1 MHRSIRVL
9 VAVVVLLGATMP
21 VQAYLKPDAS
31 ELMALPKFCWGRYKP
46 ELVQPTY
53 NMPHKK
59 ICGVHTNHYCDALIN
74 YIRATR
80 PGAKHPHRIIALSVR
95 EIEYT
100 RKGISKFPACPIRK
114 HVEQTYARAR
124 SAQAL
129 FNARVRSQP

>member
-1 MHRSIRVL
+1 MHLTIRVL
-9 VAVVVLLGATMP
+9 VAVVALSCASTP
-21 VQAYLKPDAS
+21 VHAYLKPDAS

-46 ELVQPTY
+46 ELKQPTY
-53 NMPHKK
+53 NIPKK
-59 ICGVHTNHYCDALIN
+59 TCGPLTNHYCDALIN
-74 YIRATR
+74 YVRATR